1 MRRLSEGV
9 YPSLLWAV
17 IIMILMGLPGSYF
30 PAVVTF
36 WDWLGPDKIIHLLVF
51 GILSFL
57 FLYGYRKDIVVKDSR
72 YRCVMYVVSL
82 VFSISYGGMT
92 ELLQKHLFINRF
104 GSVLDFF
111 ADAIGCV
118 IGLVIF
124 VLCFEKK
131 IKKNT
136 NL

>member
-1 MRRLSEGV
+1 
-9 YPSLLWAV
+9 
-17 IIMILMGLPGSYF
+17 MGLPGSYF